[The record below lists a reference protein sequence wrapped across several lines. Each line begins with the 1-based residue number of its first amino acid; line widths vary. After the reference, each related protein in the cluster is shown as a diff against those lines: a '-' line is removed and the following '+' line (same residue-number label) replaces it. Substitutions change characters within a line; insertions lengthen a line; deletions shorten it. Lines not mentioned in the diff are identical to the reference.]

1 LQLKRRR
8 SLPGTYYSIQL
19 PNGLTV
25 VAEHLPEVRS
35 AAFQFLVPAGAIS
48 DPEDAQGTAT
58 VLEGLCYRGAG
69 SRNSRELSDALAALG
84 MQRGGGAELE
94 YSTFGGALLADYLHR
109 SLEIYTKNHQQPTLP
124 ADQFPAEQAL
134 AFRGRE

>member
-1 LQLKRRR
+1 MQLKRRR

-48 DPEDAQGTAT
+48 DPEDAQGTAS

-69 SRNSRELSDALAALG
+69 SRNSRELSDALDALG

-94 YSTFGGALLADYLHR
+94 YSTFSGALLADDQHR
-109 SLEIYTKNHQQPTLP
+109 ALEIYADILRRPT
-124 ADQFPAEQAL
+124 
-134 AFRGRE
+134 